1 MALLRYTWVVLLLA
15 GVTSALT
22 GIRLRGGK
30 HQHEGRVEIEHDGQW
45 KAVCDHG
52 WNKYAARVVCRMLG
66 FPDML
71 RYTKGLVAQLF
82 FPKLSAGLLLL
93 KSCKEIG
100 RASCRERV

>member
-82 FPKLSAGLLLL
+82 ST
-93 KSCKEIG
+93 
-100 RASCRERV
+100 